1 MGSPLFLIEAN
12 SAGCNSKIINNIV
25 LYILYNT
32 HQIKHVIIIK
42 NMIFDEKEIQINIKY
57 DKNGI
62 RNGEFM
68 LTKC

>member
-12 SAGCNSKIINNIV
+12 SAGRNSKIINNNIE

-42 NMIFDEKEIQINIKY
+42 NMIFDTERNTNKY
-57 DKNGI
+57 KI
-62 RNGEFM
+62 
-68 LTKC
+68 

>member
-1 MGSPLFLIEAN
+1 MGSPLFLIEVN
-12 SAGCNSKIINNIV
+12 SAGRNSKIINNIV

-42 NMIFDEKEIQINIKY
+42 NMIFDAERNINIKY

-62 RNGEFM
+62 RNGKFM

>member
-12 SAGCNSKIINNIV
+12 STGRNSKIINNNIK

-42 NMIFDEKEIQINIKY
+42 NMIFDAERNTNKY
-57 DKNGI
+57 KI
-62 RNGEFM
+62 
-68 LTKC
+68 